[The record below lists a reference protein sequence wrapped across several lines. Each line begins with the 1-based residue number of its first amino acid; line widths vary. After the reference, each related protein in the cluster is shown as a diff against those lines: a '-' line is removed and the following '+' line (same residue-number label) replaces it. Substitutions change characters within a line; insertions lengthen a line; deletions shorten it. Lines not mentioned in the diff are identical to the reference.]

1 MDVHLGMAVLE
12 VVQTKMD
19 NKAMAVQA
27 MVPVDMVEQ
36 QPVHHKIMDHME
48 LALDKVVQV
57 QAVIMDP
64 AVVAAVIMA
73 AAPVKIKVVVEPL
86 VAVVQDTLLH
96 P

>member
-1 MDVHLGMAVLE
+1 
-12 VVQTKMD
+12 
-19 NKAMAVQA
+19 
-27 MVPVDMVEQ
+27 
-36 QPVHHKIMDHME
+36 MDHME